1 MVVKD
6 FMSQLWEALAITI
19 LLAEIDCKPL
29 IAVTENDL
37 VNTPENSQLTF
48 IFFQLQMD
56 DLQTEPEPGRDLE
69 TQTHSSNY
77 LKFKI
82 SVFCK

>member
-48 IFFQLQMD
+48 YFFQLQMD
-56 DLQTEPEPGRDLE
+56 DL
-69 TQTHSSNY
+69 
-77 LKFKI
+77 
-82 SVFCK
+82 

>member
-29 IAVTENDL
+29 IAVTENGL
-37 VNTPENSQLTF
+37 ANTLENSQPTF
-48 IFFQLQMD
+48 FNYEWMICKLS
-56 DLQTEPEPGRDLE
+56 LNLE
-69 TQTHSSNY
+69 E
-77 LKFKI
+77 I
-82 SVFCK
+82 W

>member
-29 IAVTENDL
+29 IAVTENGL
-37 VNTPENSQLTF
+37 ANTLENSQPTF
-48 IFFQLQMD
+48 FFNYEWMICKLS
-56 DLQTEPEPGRDLE
+56 LNLE
-69 TQTHSSNY
+69 G
-77 LKFKI
+77 I
-82 SVFCK
+82 W

>member
-29 IAVTENDL
+29 IAVTENGL
-37 VNTPENSQLTF
+37 VNTPENLQLTF
-48 IFFQLQMD
+48 FSYKWMICKLN
-56 DLQTEPEPGRDLE
+56 LNLE
-69 TQTHSSNY
+69 
-77 LKFKI
+77 KI
-82 SVFCK
+82 WRCRHAL

>member
-29 IAVTENDL
+29 IAVTENGL
-37 VNTPENSQLTF
+37 ANTPENSQLA
-48 IFFQLQMD
+48 FFQLQID
-56 DLQTEPEPGRDLE
+56 DL
-69 TQTHSSNY
+69 
-77 LKFKI
+77 
-82 SVFCK
+82 

>member
-1 MVVKD
+1 MAVKD

-48 IFFQLQMD
+48 IFFYYKWMICKLN
-56 DLQTEPEPGRDLE
+56 LNLE
-69 TQTHSSNY
+69 EIWGCR
-77 LKFKI
+77 LALPI
-82 SVFCK
+82 I